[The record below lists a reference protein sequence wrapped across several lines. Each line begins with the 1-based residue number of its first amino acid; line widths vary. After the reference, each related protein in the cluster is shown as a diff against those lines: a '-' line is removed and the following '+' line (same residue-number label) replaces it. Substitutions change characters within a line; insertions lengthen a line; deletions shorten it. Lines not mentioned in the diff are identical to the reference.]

1 MRDGAAT
8 KQKIDRAALGL
19 FVRQGVAETTIR
31 HIARGAGIAEG
42 TIYRHYE
49 SKEELVRALFSTHY
63 AAFALTLEQLQAR
76 ENHIKA
82 KLDAMIHGFC
92 RFFDEDWELFGF
104 LLITQHEQL
113 RRLEPGRPNPVNVIQ
128 KVVEEAEAR
137 GEIPKGNALLTTA
150 LLLGVVLQPAIFRI
164 YDRLDGPLSGIAQ
177 EISSAA
183 WRIVSRDDAPR
194 CSPPKERDLK

>member
-8 KQKIDRAALGL
+8 KQKIDRTALGL

-31 HIARGAGIAEG
+31 HIATGAGIAEG

-49 SKEELVRALFSTHY
+49 SKDALVRSLFSSHY
-63 AAFALTLEQLQAR
+63 AAFALTLEKLQAR
-76 ENHIKA
+76 EDHFKA

-104 LLITQHEQL
+104 LLVTQHEQL

-128 KVVEEAEAR
+128 RVVETAEAR
-137 GEIPKGNALLTTA
+137 GEIPNGNASLTTA

-164 YDRLDGPLSGIAQ
+164 YGRLDGPLSGIAR

-183 WRIVSRDDAPR
+183 WRIVSPDAAPTPSR
-194 CSPPKERDLK
+194 RQERDLK